1 MDRDDTLV
9 RRREEFSAYDDGT
22 TWSIVWHDLGQ
33 GSCCLIWDVRN
44 GRGLLLLERFPVPS
58 WGAMGDE
65 ERGEPA
71 ADTTG
76 VLCLDWPGPWSEG
89 GWQRAKA
96 SLPRLLVQLALES

>member
-1 MDRDDTLV
+1 MDDNHAAKVHDKGVGALGVDHV
-9 RRREEFSAYDDGT
+9 R
-22 TWSIVWHDLGQ
+22 
-33 GSCCLIWDVRN
+33 
-44 GRGLLLLERFPVPS
+44 
-58 WGAMGDE
+58 
-65 ERGEPA
+65 RGEPA